1 MKPISSHFGAVLEP
15 TELTWEFQAWCQ
27 SNRMPEKGDAQELL
41 DSARLT
47 KEQRAWL
54 VSFLARW
61 EAAQ

>member
-1 MKPISSHFGAVLEP
+1 
-15 TELTWEFQAWCQ
+15 
-27 SNRMPEKGDAQELL
+27 MPEKGDAQELL